1 MRRGSATE
9 EWSKVPPRQGPNDL
23 VALQPDWGPFGAC
36 DAAWRRRAGSG
47 SAGRT
52 RGSRYR
58 QSPPPP
64 KRERVPSGQPRALS
78 EVERNQVLR
87 VLHDPEQVDERPRP
101 RCTPSC
107 WMRASS
113 RPRPPPWTALL
124 RAEGEVHERPRQA
137 THPAKV
143 KPELPTRPN
152 AVWSW
157 DITKLGGPAKWT

>member
-1 MRRGSATE
+1 MRRGRPRKNGPRS
-9 EWSKVPPRQGPNDL
+9 PRQGPNDL

-64 KRERVPSGQPRALS
+64 KREWVPSGQPRALS

-87 VLHDPEQVDERPRP
+87 VLHDPEQVDEAPA
-101 RCTPSC
+101 TVY
-107 WMRASS
+107 AK
-113 RPRPPPWTALL
+113 LL
-124 RAEGEVHERPRQA
+124 DAGV
-137 THPAKV
+137 
-143 KPELPTRPN
+143 
-152 AVWSW
+152 
-157 DITKLGGPAKWT
+157 